1 MPMAALDYED
11 IRQLLARYCLALD
24 FGDAAAVQACFAPG
38 GYFEVLG
45 LPPESPNGGKH
56 HDLAQFTENLF
67 AATQGHTRHWA
78 SSTPLIEGDGE
89 SATGTLYLTVFRP
102 GEAPNAGVVVT
113 GVYRDHYIKADG
125 RWLFTAR
132 QFTADPQPEHR
143 GTVASDVLV
152 RRWDWFVGHGV

>member
-1 MPMAALDYED
+1 MAMTALDYED

-24 FGDAAAVQACFAPG
+24 FGDAAGVQACFAPG

-45 LPPESPNGGKH
+45 LPAESPNGGKH
-56 HDLAQFTENLF
+56 HDLAGFAANMF

-102 GEAPNAGVVVT
+102 GEAPQAGIVVT
-113 GVYRDHYIKADG
+113 GVYRDRYIKRDG
-125 RWLFTAR
+125 HWLFAAR
-132 QFTADPQPEHR
+132 QFTADPQPAHR
-143 GTVASDVLV
+143 DTTATDVLV
-152 RRWDWFVGHGV
+152 ARWDAFTTRI

>member
-1 MPMAALDYED
+1 MVMTALDYEG

-24 FGDAAAVQACFAPG
+24 FGDTAAVQACFAPD
-38 GYFEVLG
+38 GYFEAVG

-56 HDLAQFTENLF
+56 RDLAEFAAELF

-89 SATGTLYLTVFRP
+89 SAAGTLYLTVFRP
-102 GEAPNAGVVVT
+102 GEAPDAGIVVT
-113 GVYRDHYIKADG
+113 GVYRDRYVKIGG
-125 RWLFTAR
+125 RWLFAAR

-143 GTVASDVLV
+143 DRAASDVLV
-152 RRWDWFVGHGV
+152 VRWDAFVSSRN